1 MKLLKSKLS
10 KYILLLLLPVFLHS
24 VEYDKKYLKELE
36 KLTTEQKEVLY
47 LAYSAGA
54 EKGYGLTLAAIAWK
68 ESRFGKYMLNVTDG
82 KYGSYGP
89 YHVLLDYVL
98 IRHKVTTNWGK
109 SRLAEKLLYDME
121 FSSSEALDVLT
132 YYHDRFKNKDNPWR
146 WAVAAYNNG
155 NKALTTDKG
164 KKYAEDIALRVVTLK
179 KYFTKHKILLK
190 VVKN

>member
-1 MKLLKSKLS
+1 MKLLKSKIS

-24 VEYDKKYLKELE
+24 VEYDKKYLEELE

-68 ESRFGKYMLNVTDG
+68 ESQFGKYMLNITDG

-89 YHVLLDYVL
+89 YHVLLDYAIV
-98 IRHKVTTNWGK
+98 RHNVTTKWEK

-121 FSSSEALDVLT
+121 FSSNEALDVLI
-132 YYHDRFKNKDNPWR
+132 YYHDRFKKKDNPWR

>member
-1 MKLLKSKLS
+1 MKLLKINLS
-10 KYILLLLLPVFLHS
+10 KILILLLIPVFLHS

-68 ESRFGKYMLNVTDG
+68 ESQFGKYMLNITDG

-89 YHVLLDYVL
+89 YHVLLEYTL

-109 SRLAEKLLYDME
+109 SRLAEKLVYDME

-132 YYHDRFKNKDNPWR
+132 YYHGRFKKKDKPWK

-155 NKALTTDKG
+155 NKALTTSKG
-164 KKYAEDIALRVVTLK
+164 KKYAEDIALRVVTLM

-190 VVKN
+190 VTKN

>member
-24 VEYDKKYLKELE
+24 VEYDMKYLKELE

-68 ESRFGKYMLNVTDG
+68 ESQFGKFMLNITDG
-82 KYGSYGP
+82 RHGSYGP
-89 YHVLLDYVL
+89 FHVLLDYAI
-98 IRHKVTTNWGK
+98 IRHNVTSSWGK
-109 SRLAEKLLYDME
+109 SRLAEKLVYDME
-121 FSSSEALDVLT
+121 FSSKEALDVLT
-132 YYHDRFKNKDNPWR
+132 YYHDRFKKKDNPWK

-155 NKALTTDKG
+155 NKALTTEKG
-164 KKYAEDIALRVVTLK
+164 MKYVLDIALRVLTLK
-179 KYFTKHKILLK
+179 DYFTNHRLLIK
-190 VVKN
+190 VVNN

>member
-1 MKLLKSKLS
+1 MKLLKSKIS

-24 VEYDKKYLKELE
+24 VEYDKKYLEELE

-89 YHVLLDYVL
+89 YHVLLEYTL
-98 IRHKVTTNWGK
+98 IRHNVTSNWGK

-121 FSSSEALDVLT
+121 FSSKEALDVLT
-132 YYHDRFKNKDNPWR
+132 YYHNRFKKKDNSWR

>member
-1 MKLLKSKLS
+1 MKLLKSKIS

-24 VEYDKKYLKELE
+24 VEYDKKYLEELE

-68 ESRFGKYMLNVTDG
+68 ESQFGKYMLNVTDG
-82 KYGSYGP
+82 KNGSYGP
-89 YHVLLDYVL
+89 YHVLLDYAI

-109 SRLAEKLLYDME
+109 SRLAEKLVYDME

-132 YYHDRFKNKDNPWR
+132 YYHERFKKKNNPWK

-155 NKALTTDKG
+155 HKSLTTSKG
-164 KKYAEDIALRVVTLK
+164 KKYAEDIALRVVTLM

>member
-1 MKLLKSKLS
+1 MKLLKSKIS

-68 ESRFGKYMLNVTDG
+68 ESQFGKFMLNITDG

-89 YHVLLDYVL
+89 YHVLLDHVL
-98 IRHKVTTNWGK
+98 IRHKVTSNWGK

-132 YYHDRFKNKDNPWR
+132 VSWPSFKSSILF
-146 WAVAAYNNG
+146 NG
-155 NKALTTDKG
+155 C
-164 KKYAEDIALRVVTLK
+164 I
-179 KYFTKHKILLK
+179 
-190 VVKN
+190 

>member
-1 MKLLKSKLS
+1 MKLLKSKIS

-47 LAYSAGA
+47 LAYSTGA

-68 ESRFGKYMLNVTDG
+68 ESQFGKFMLNITDG

-109 SRLAEKLLYDME
+109 SRLAEKLVYDME
-121 FSSSEALDVLT
+121 FSSKEALDVLT
-132 YYHDRFKNKDNPWR
+132 YYHKRFKNKDNAWK

-155 NKALTTDKG
+155 HKSLTRSKG
-164 KKYAEDIALRVVTLK
+164 KKYAEDIALRVVTLM